1 MKIGSNDQILKVAN
15 SEAKHQ
21 QKKSMTKLKDH
32 SKRLSMGEVCN
43 KCHWY
48 KAPTAKLAQTIMKTD
63 TLGIKK
69 CRNVELLNTAY

>member
-1 MKIGSNDQILKVAN
+1 
-15 SEAKHQ
+15 
-21 QKKSMTKLKDH
+21 
-32 SKRLSMGEVCN
+32 MGEVCN